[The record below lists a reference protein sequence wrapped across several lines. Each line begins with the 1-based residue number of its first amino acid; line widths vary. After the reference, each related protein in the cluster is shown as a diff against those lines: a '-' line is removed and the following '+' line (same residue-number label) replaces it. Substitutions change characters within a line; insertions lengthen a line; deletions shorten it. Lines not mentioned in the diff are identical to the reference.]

1 MCLKNGGKIVEYHR
15 IEIKRKSYGVAHT
28 CNAALNI
35 ILWDLGDTI
44 KKTCIRAQQEIKVLF
59 VIPSRKLIHSSK
71 HTFHRFQTLVLVKF
85 KTNYPSGKLNSSES
99 LRAPNVATLLKT
111 T

>member
-35 ILWDLGDTI
+35 ILSDLGDII

-59 VIPSRKLIHSSK
+59 VIPSRKI
-71 HTFHRFQTLVLVKF
+71 
-85 KTNYPSGKLNSSES
+85 NSQ
-99 LRAPNVATLLKT
+99 
-111 T
+111 